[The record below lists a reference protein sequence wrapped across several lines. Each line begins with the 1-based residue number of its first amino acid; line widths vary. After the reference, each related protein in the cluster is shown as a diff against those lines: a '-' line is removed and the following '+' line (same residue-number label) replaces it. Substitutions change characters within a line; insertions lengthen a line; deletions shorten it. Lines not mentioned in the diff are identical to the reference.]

1 MAFNIGGDFEP
12 LEFNIPA
19 GKGKTVTITLPPI
32 DCVAPSDIE
41 AMNEQM
47 REMEDQDL
55 LPVRDP
61 NKSVA
66 AQLRLQLK
74 YFNPQKQKS
83 DAIDALPLRYV
94 NQIVKIWEDSE
105 MSMGEYEPSTDA
117 STQTDE

>member
-1 MAFNIGGDFEP
+1 MAFNIGGDFES

-19 GKGKTVTITLPPI
+19 GKGKTVTITVPPI

-41 AMNEQM
+41 AINEQM

-55 LPVRDP
+55 LPVNDP

-74 YFNPQKQKS
+74 HFNPQKQKA
-83 DAIDALPLRYV
+83 DAIDALPVRFV

-105 MSMGEYEPSTDA
+105 MSMGEYEPSIDA

>member
-1 MAFNIGGDFEP
+1 MAFNIGGDFES

-19 GKGKTVTITLPPI
+19 GKGKTVTITVPPI

-41 AMNEQM
+41 AINEQM
-47 REMEDQDL
+47 RAMEDQDL
-55 LPVRDP
+55 LPVNDP

-74 YFNPQKQKS
+74 HFNPQKQKA
-83 DAIDALPLRYV
+83 DAIDALPVRFV